1 MNWNKD
7 KSLMLTRW
15 CIRLFFLA
23 VLGGCVGAPW
33 IYKAFLELRAPL
45 LDGKLYFFL
54 ITNYAVAVPVVIALY
69 QMNRLLSNISRN
81 EVFISENTEY
91 LRGLS
96 WCCMAAGIVLG
107 ASGFYYAPFFALCVV
122 AVFMALVLRVIKNV
136 FAQAEEIKNE
146 NDYTI

>member
-1 MNWNKD
+1 MNWDKD

-15 CIRLFFLA
+15 CIRFFSIA
-23 VLGGCVGAPW
+23 VFVGCVGAPW

-54 ITNYAVAVPVVIALY
+54 ATNYAVAVPVAIALHR
-69 QMNRLLSNISRN
+69 MNYLLSNISKN
-81 EVFISENTEY
+81 EVFISENTEC
-91 LRGLS
+91 LRMLS
-96 WCCMAAGIVLG
+96 WCCMAAGIVFLI
-107 ASGFYYAPFFALCVV
+107 SGFYYAAFWILCVM